1 MSSITDLLENL
12 EFVRWVKY
20 PDNEL
25 ATFWKSWMHANPD
38 RIEDVK
44 LAREIILGLHFP
56 APIASGDTKKE
67 ILTRLLRAKESKL
80 EVQHISNISRKQVT
94 WQKKSWQFSKVAAI
108 LTVIFLLSA
117 LLLNLNSDNQKEE
130 LPEVN
135 WISKSTNP
143 GEKLNFRLPDQTVV
157 WLNSGSSLEYPET
170 FDSTVRLVRLKGEGF
185 FEVSENA
192 EKPFMVN
199 SDSLITTALGT
210 SFNINTKKPAEI
222 RVSLVTGKVAINYQ
236 SQSKDYFL
244 NPGEELSYQTNNKEG
259 SVNQFNAEKVLG
271 WKTGKLIFT
280 RSTLN
285 EVKRSLEEW
294 YGVEI
299 TFTGFPKEEWQF
311 NGKFENQTLEN
322 VLKSMSNIE
331 NFNYKIEN
339 KKVHFLFTKNK
350 NINESSLRR

>member
-1 MSSITDLLENL
+1 MSAITDLLEDL

-44 LAREIILGLHFP
+44 LAREIILGLQFP
-56 APIASGDTKKE
+56 APIASSDTKKE
-67 ILTRLLRAKESKL
+67 VLTRLLREKESKP
-80 EVQHISNISRKQVT
+80 EGQSVSIKPDNQRVWK
-94 WQKKSWQFSKVAAI
+94 KKSWQFPKVAAI
-108 LTVIFLLSA
+108 LIGIFLLSV
-117 LLLNLNSDNQKEE
+117 LFLNLNADNQKEE
-130 LPEVN
+130 SREVT
-135 WISKSTNP
+135 WISKSTIP

-192 EKPFMVN
+192 QKPFMVN
-199 SDSLITTALGT
+199 SDSLITIALGT
-210 SFNINTKKPAEI
+210 SFNINAKNPTEI

-236 SQSKDYFL
+236 CDSLDFFL
-244 NPGEELSYQTNNKEG
+244 NPGEELRYETTNNEG
-259 SVNQFNAEKVLG
+259 RVKGFNTENVLG

-280 RSTLN
+280 RSTLK
-285 EVKRSLEEW
+285 EVKKGLEEW

-299 TFTGFPKEEWQF
+299 SLAGSPKEEWRF

-339 KKVHFLFTKNK
+339 KKVKIHFN
-350 NINESSLRR
+350 N